1 MVADATLIV
10 MQRRSAAVLLGLVVA
25 AVAPSPN
32 TFRAYCLSHP
42 ALDAE
47 PAANVACRHGS
58 ACCRA
63 FDSIGARLVGAG
75 VRSVRREAAGGR
87 WLDGGG
93 VTAVTCGRR
102 RQGGGVWAGK

>member
-1 MVADATLIV
+1 MLSLLLMSRAAIEALAAERLI
-10 MQRRSAAVLLGLVVA
+10 RSG
-25 AVAPSPN
+25 
-32 TFRAYCLSHP
+32 
-42 ALDAE
+42 
-47 PAANVACRHGS
+47 
-58 ACCRA
+58 
-63 FDSIGARLVGAG
+63 LVGAG